1 MNATETKTGASQQAV
16 NNNKGQTENQGPVT
30 QKRFYIPAGTGM
42 CVLTLHL
49 RPELIEQPQAPA
61 VVAGGT
67 PSESQAVDTTKRHRR
82 KTTQKLMR
90 VLLSDGKPVDGREAT
105 GSLKVVYLPKGEV
118 YNQKKHGPGV
128 RYNRFFHKPMKSIP
142 LSVED

>member
-1 MNATETKTGASQQAV
+1 MNATETNTGASQQAV
-16 NNNKGQTENQGPVT
+16 NNKGQTENQGPVT

-49 RPELIEQPQAPA
+49 RPEMIEQPQASA
-61 VVAGGT
+61 VVARGT
-67 PSESQAVDTTKRHRR
+67 PTPSQAVDTTKRHRR
-82 KTTQKLMR
+82 KTTQKLVR

-118 YNQKKHGPGV
+118 YSQKKHGPGV

-142 LSVED
+142 LSVEN